1 MDYALD
7 MVSHV
12 PATAIRVVPA
22 EQAHVTAAA
31 QANEPLDVKT
41 DYWRPEGRSFVALS
55 GDAVVGH
62 ARATPNPIHPGRRP
76 LLLEVS
82 PTADYLAVAVPLVR
96 ALQATSA
103 LPLALSIEQSDTARL
118 QLARELGARVY
129 QMCPPWQYRVTPA
142 MQGWAGE
149 VLSKV
154 DMQVRSAA
162 PSDLSLL
169 ADLWTDFYMAQHES
183 WSPTAPCEQVAEY
196 WAEDFDP
203 AAHAID
209 LSRSV
214 LVEAGRETDTPRICG
229 AAIVWDPEGEEA
241 SEVSIMYLDDDVQ
254 RMVKLC
260 IAGVVSRCS
269 PGQVLEIDSHY
280 TLRAEFAAMQQF
292 RQRWGP
298 EDHDWTLLTEF
309 PACQQQ

>member
-1 MDYALD
+1 
-7 MVSHV
+7 MVLHV

-22 EQAHVTAAA
+22 ELAHVTAAA
-31 QANEPLDVKT
+31 HASEPLDVKA
-41 DYWRPEGRSFVALS
+41 DYWRPDGRSFVALS

-62 ARATPNPIHPGRRP
+62 ARATPNPIHPGRRAV
-76 LLLEVS
+76 LLEVS
-82 PTADYLAVAVPLVR
+82 PTADYLAVAVPLAQ

-103 LPLALSIEQSDTARL
+103 LPLALSIEQSDTTRL
-118 QLARELGARVY
+118 QLARELDARVY

-142 MQGWAGE
+142 MQAWARG
-149 VLSKV
+149 VV
-154 DMQVRSAA
+154 DGPNVRVKSVTAT
-162 PSDLSLL
+162 DLPLL
-169 ADLWTDFYMAQHES
+169 ANLWTDFYVAQHES
-183 WSPTAPCEQVAEY
+183 WSPTAPREQVAEY

-203 AAHAID
+203 AAQAID

-229 AAIVWDPEGEEA
+229 AAIAWDPESEDA

-254 RMVKLC
+254 RTVEIC
-260 IAGVVSRCS
+260 IAGVVSRCAA
-269 PGQVLEIDSHY
+269 GQVLEIDSHY

-292 RQRWGP
+292 RQQWGT

-309 PACQQQ
+309 PPNTAH

>member
-1 MDYALD
+1 
-7 MVSHV
+7 MVSHA

-31 QANEPLDVKT
+31 HASQPLAVKA
-41 DYWRPEGRSFVALS
+41 DCWRPDGRSFVALS

-82 PTADYLAVAVPLVR
+82 PTANYLAVAVPLVR
-96 ALQATSA
+96 ALQATCT

-129 QMCPPWQYRVTPA
+129 QMCPPWQYRVTPT
-142 MQGWAGE
+142 MQGWARE
-149 VLSKV
+149 VLSKA

-162 PSDLSLL
+162 PSDFSLL

-183 WSPTAPCEQVAEY
+183 WSPTAPREQVAEC

-203 AAHAID
+203 AAHAVD

-214 LVEAGRETDTPRICG
+214 LVETAGRHGDTPPICG
-229 AAIVWDPEGEEA
+229 AAIAWDPESEDA

-254 RMVKLC
+254 RTVEIC
-260 IAGVVSRCS
+260 IAGVVSRCAA
-269 PGQVLEIDSHY
+269 GQVLEIDSHY

-292 RQRWGP
+292 RQQWGTQNR
-298 EDHDWTLLTEF
+298 DWTFLTEF
-309 PACQQQ
+309 PPNAAH